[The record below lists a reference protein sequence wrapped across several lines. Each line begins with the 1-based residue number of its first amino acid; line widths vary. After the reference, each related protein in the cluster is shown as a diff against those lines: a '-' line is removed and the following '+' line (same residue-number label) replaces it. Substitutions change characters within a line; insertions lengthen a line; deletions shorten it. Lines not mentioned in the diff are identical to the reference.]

1 MRKRRGYVLIAA
13 TVSLPALMAFLGLA
27 TDVGYLQWQKIHAQ
41 MAADAAAQGAGLQ
54 LLDGNSTS
62 NIVSEGQY
70 DASLNGFTQGVSN
83 TTVTVNTPPLSGTHA
98 GNSSAVEVIIQRSL
112 PTFFLSVIGSPTAT
126 VTSRAVTVLGNNG
139 SAGCVFAMDASVSQ
153 AFNFQGSNTAYF
165 SCGLQV
171 ASSSSSA
178 LYMGGTAVLEMKNN
192 ASVGVVGSADL
203 TGQTKILNFNTG
215 QPESVLQ
222 ISAPADPLGYV
233 QAPST
238 SGLTVIS
245 MSNKNYDMNSK
256 PQNNTIQPGIYCG
269 GLTIG
274 NTNGVTFTMAAGT
287 YYMAGGGLTINSLAV
302 ITGTGVTIYNTSGAN
317 SGVSGC
323 TKSFAPVTISGQA
336 NVTLS
341 APTNNTNGLEGILIF
356 QDRKITSASAT
367 TISGGATTQLN
378 GAIYLLH
385 SPLLYTGTTTSGGYQ
400 ILVAD
405 TITIN
410 GNSNV
415 YINSDYSSLQDG
427 SPIRNAAILEE

>member
-1 MRKRRGYVLIAA
+1 MRKRRGYVMIAA
-13 TVSLPALMAFLGLA
+13 TVFLPALMAFLGLA

-62 NIVSEGQY
+62 SIISEGQY
-70 DASLNGFTQGVSN
+70 DASLNGFTQGASN
-83 TTVTVNTPPLSGTHA
+83 TTVTVNSPPLSGTHV
-98 GNSSAVEVIIQRSL
+98 GDTSAVEVIIQRSL

-171 ASSSSSA
+171 ASSSSTA

-192 ASVGVVGSADL
+192 ASVGVVGDADL
-203 TGQTKILNFNTG
+203 AGQSKILNFNTG
-215 QPESVLQ
+215 QSQSVLQ

-233 QAPST
+233 NPPSAPAA
-238 SGLTVIS
+238 VS
-245 MSNKNYDMNSK
+245 MSNKNFDMNS
-256 PQNNTIQPGIYCG
+256 PPTNNTIPSGTYCG

-274 NTNGVTFTMAAGT
+274 NTNGVPYQMSGV

-302 ITGTGVTIYNTSGAN
+302 ITGTNVTIYNTSSAN
-317 SGVSGC
+317 ANVSGC
-323 TKSFAPVTISGQA
+323 SGKAFAPITISGQA
-336 NVTLS
+336 SVTLS
-341 APTNNTNGLEGILIF
+341 APTTNTNGLEGVLIF
-356 QDRKITSASAT
+356 QDRRITSASAT
-367 TISGGATTQLN
+367 TISGSSTTQLN

-385 SPLLYTGTTTSGGYQ
+385 SPLLYTGTNTSVGYQ